1 MGEIHNQPP
10 QDVAADSDIVQRYF
24 EALNSKDPQQVVDLY
39 SPRSVLV
46 TTTRSISGEEQI
58 RAWYQLMFT
67 EMLPEV
73 DFLLTDLSG
82 SGNFRRVLWSAKVH
96 KSILEPD
103 NGDHSSSTP
112 PPISGAIEIFR
123 KVYYKKI
130 ALSQP
135 RQHTVH
141 IVSVDLNDPAVDL
154 MVTPPIGLGNTASRY
169 LAGFGLQLAINGDEW
184 TSWTNPKGLAVAEG
198 IQYSGPSAEP
208 TTYISQSSQVWV
220 NGPRPN
226 FIWDAIS
233 GSHTLV
239 RSGQMNQKLK
249 DCKKPEVYCV
259 NLAPRTSM
267 GVTADNRLILI
278 VAEGPAS
285 APRKALTLRELA
297 SLNLEMGAIKA
308 ICMDGGGS
316 STLAVDD
323 YGVPKVL
330 NSPSDGSE
338 RAVSNH
344 LGIRARY
351 LDPIH
356 ELKVEDGDDTIG
368 LLDGKIIYHYTSF
381 NINNS
386 DEE

>member
-1 MGEIHNQPP
+1 MGDIQNQPP
-10 QDVAADSDIVQRYF
+10 QGTAAESDIVLRYF
-24 EALNSKDPQQVVDLY
+24 EALNSKDPERVIALY

-46 TTTRSISGEEQI
+46 TASRSISGEEQI
-58 RAWYQLMFT
+58 RAWYQLLFS

-73 DFLLTDLSG
+73 DFLLMDISG
-82 SGNFRRVLWSAKVH
+82 SGNFRRIRWNAKEH
-96 KSILEPD
+96 KSILEPG
-103 NGDHSSSTP
+103 NGDDSSGSTL
-112 PPISGAIEIFR
+112 PIPGAQEIFR
-123 KVYYKKI
+123 NVFYKKI
-130 ALSQP
+130 VRSQP
-135 RQHTVH
+135 REHTAY
-141 IVSVDLNDPAVDL
+141 IVSIDLNDPAVDL
-154 MVTPPIGLGNTASRY
+154 LVTPPIGLGNTTSKY
-169 LAGFGLQLAINGDEW
+169 MAGYGLQLAINGDEW
-184 TSWTNPKGLAVAEG
+184 TSWANPKGLAVSEG
-198 IQYSGPSAEP
+198 LEYSGPSAEP
-208 TTYISQSSQVWV
+208 TTYISSSNQVWV
-220 NGPRPN
+220 NGPRPPAL
-226 FIWDAIS
+226 WDAIS

-239 RSGQMNQKLK
+239 RSGDMNQKLR

-285 APRKALTLRELA
+285 APRAALTLRELA
-297 SLNLEMGAIKA
+297 SLNLEMGVHKG

-351 LDPIH
+351 LDPIN

-368 LLDGKIIYHYTSF
+368 LLDGKIVYHFTSF
-381 NINNS
+381 TINDAN
-386 DEE
+386 DN